1 MQIVSDSN
9 RVLQEVYNLL
19 NEDSY
24 TLVIKIPMNDTAK
37 KLNMSMKHLNLCIH
51 YLIECGYLKGDF
63 CYSDNEKDNKE
74 VFILPAAIDKIES
87 VSI

>member
-1 MQIVSDSN
+1 MQIVADSGL
-9 RVLQEVYNLL
+9 VLQEIYNLL

-51 YLIECGYLKGDF
+51 YLTECGYLKGDY
-63 CYSDNEKDNKE
+63 CYHDSEKAIKE
-74 VFILPAAIDKIES
+74 VFILPSAIDKIES
-87 VSI
+87 LSI